1 MSRGVHRTL
10 HQQIY
15 HTHRYTRRDSRNEG
29 ATGSEEAHSPCSAKE
44 DFSSRDALMQG
55 LDGEEKENDVKCWD
69 RAQCHGGKFMR
80 IIFHRRVIRLSG
92 TASES

>member
-1 MSRGVHRTL
+1 
-10 HQQIY
+10 
-15 HTHRYTRRDSRNEG
+15 
-29 ATGSEEAHSPCSAKE
+29 
-44 DFSSRDALMQG
+44 